1 MGRKSGST
9 TLHPDWAL
17 HLWLAIQVLCETKLS
32 KTGRRITP
40 HAAAKLLAETGGE
53 FGIVGGDHA
62 SIAATNPRRIT
73 RLIEMCAVKEDGEIR
88 LKEESRIA
96 YKNDILSRVF
106 VSHRLENFRSLLQRY
121 YEIAKKLQM
130 DPATEFAWNNI
141 LNDRL
146 GRPRKPS
153 PWTPRN
159 GRLHFR
165 MVQNSIVL
173 ASN

>member
-1 MGRKSGST
+1 MGRKPGTT

-32 KTGRRITP
+32 KTGRKIKPR
-40 HAAAKLLAETGGE
+40 AAAKLLAETGGV
-53 FGIVGGDHA
+53 FGIVGGDHT
-62 SIAATNPRRIT
+62 SIAAANPRRST
-73 RLIEMCAVKEDGEIR
+73 RFIEMCAVNESGQIR

-96 YKNDILSRVF
+96 HKNDILSRVF
-106 VSHRLENFRSLLQRY
+106 VSHRQENFRSLLQRY
-121 YEIAKKLQM
+121 YEITKKLKM
-130 DPATEFAWNNI
+130 DPTVEFAWNNI

-146 GRPRKPS
+146 GKPREPS
-153 PWTPRN
+153 PWTPRS

-165 MVQNSIVL
+165 MVENSIML

>member
-1 MGRKSGST
+1 MGRKPGST

-32 KTGRRITP
+32 KTARKIKPR
-40 HAAAKLLAETGGE
+40 AAAKLLAETGGV
-53 FGIVGGDHA
+53 FGLVGGDHA
-62 SIAATNPRRIT
+62 SIAAANPRRST
-73 RLIEMCAVKEDGEIR
+73 RLIEMCAVNEDGQIC
-88 LKEESRIA
+88 LKEESRIGD
-96 YKNDILSRVF
+96 KLDILSRVF
-106 VSHRLENFRSLLQRY
+106 VNHRHEHFRSLLQRY
-121 YEIAKKLQM
+121 YEIAKKLKA

-146 GRPRKPS
+146 GRAREPS

-165 MVQNSIVL
+165 MVENAVML
-173 ASN
+173 VSN